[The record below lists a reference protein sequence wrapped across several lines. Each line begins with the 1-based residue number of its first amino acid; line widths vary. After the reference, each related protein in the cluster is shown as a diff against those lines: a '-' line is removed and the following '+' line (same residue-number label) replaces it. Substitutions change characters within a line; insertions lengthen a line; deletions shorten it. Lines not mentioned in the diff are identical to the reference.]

1 MNLKDLKKKI
11 EMKYAEGTVNLEGG
25 ETQVLKFP
33 LLTVGDWGELKDNT
47 GVDIWDLLL
56 SVSSGTDEAK
66 VSKMT
71 KAEIEE
77 MQKESSF
84 NLLKKVDQK
93 TQVLMIYYS
102 LRRVHEDVDP
112 ETVDYII
119 TYGMDK
125 SEYIQ
130 VVNFLLYG
138 VTAEQVSKMQKESEL
153 KNVPKAKKTKAKP
166 TAIEAEE

>member
-1 MNLKDLKKKI
+1 MQLIKEIKTIPDGYEI
-11 EMKYAEGTVNLEGG
+11 TYV
-25 ETQVLKFP
+25 
-33 LLTVGDWGELKDNT
+33 
-47 GVDIWDLLL
+47 
-56 SVSSGTDEAK
+56 TDESTTETVKYTKDEFTKMKAL
-66 VSKMT
+66 MT

-77 MQKESSF
+77 MQKASSI

-119 TYGMDK
+119 TYGMDQ

-166 TAIEAEE
+166 IATEAEE

>member
-166 TAIEAEE
+166 IATEAEE